1 MWPRATGEVCAADGA
16 SAATGGEDAL
26 SLRGGTIAT
35 AGGAE
40 TESRVV
46 AVTIL
51 GGATGGVT
59 TTALSLWLGEKVR
72 DAPVTPPVTHP

>member
-1 MWPRATGEVCAADGA
+1 MPGRLGFNSGSVQQ
-16 SAATGGEDAL
+16 
-26 SLRGGTIAT
+26 IAT

-40 TESRVV
+40 TASRVV